1 MAAVVCALG
10 MLVGMPAAWACGG
23 GYNCSDLGNV
33 TEWQAASG
41 DWLGA
46 SNWTLGIP
54 SRLKAARID
63 NMGTAILD
71 DDGAAKYLQLGFTA
85 TGQGI
90 LNLTTNAD
98 LQVQCGAD
106 IGADGSGILSQSGG
120 RFSILAGDLCL
131 GYGYTGL
138 GSYFMNDG
146 VLCTEEGT
154 MLGRE
159 GQGAFF
165 QSAGTHRT
173 SHGPVILGRLPG
185 SYGAYSLN
193 GGSVM
198 AACGEVIGWS
208 GEGDFHQYAGT
219 NTAGGTLY
227 LAYDT
232 NATASYYLYDGR
244 LNASK
249 EVVGSGGLATFLQ
262 YGGKNDVCGDLDVAA
277 AASPNSSSYSIY
289 SGSLVVDGSET
300 IGSGGNA
307 SFYQG
312 GGSQQIGCTLA
323 VGELKDSSGW
333 LGLGGG
339 SVQTRKLSVGA
350 ARGSGTLE
358 FDDPSALVS
367 VSDEVTF
374 GSLATLVAVQGSAI
388 HMTDPLAAFLNEST
402 DTVALAGLAN
412 LEVIFEGG
420 IEYSYDK
427 GCGGGCQPCGPQP
440 QCNSRP
446 QCGQPAPSCQS
457 QLQWAVY
464 EVSGADLGK
473 VAAGFSGNFVLEKLT
488 VGGSKPAAVKLVDRY
503 DNGNRGTSN
512 HEALYVHNVS
522 VAAGSTLDLSSL
534 KVYADGTVDI
544 QGTVTGGTIK

>member
-1 MAAVVCALG
+1 
-10 MLVGMPAAWACGG
+10 
-23 GYNCSDLGNV
+23 
-33 TEWQAASG
+33 
-41 DWLGA
+41 
-46 SNWTLGIP
+46 
-54 SRLKAARID
+54 
-63 NMGTAILD
+63 
-71 DDGAAKYLQLGFTA
+71 
-85 TGQGI
+85 
-90 LNLTTNAD
+90 
-98 LQVQCGAD
+98 
-106 IGADGSGILSQSGG
+106 
-120 RFSILAGDLCL
+120 
-131 GYGYTGL
+131 
-138 GSYFMNDG
+138 
-146 VLCTEEGT
+146 

-388 HMTDPLAAFLNEST
+388 HMTDPLAAGS
-402 DTVALAGLAN
+402 
-412 LEVIFEGG
+412 
-420 IEYSYDK
+420 
-427 GCGGGCQPCGPQP
+427 
-440 QCNSRP
+440 
-446 QCGQPAPSCQS
+446 
-457 QLQWAVY
+457 
-464 EVSGADLGK
+464 
-473 VAAGFSGNFVLEKLT
+473 GFSGRRFAPTRWRSRALRT
-488 VGGSKPAAVKLVDRY
+488 SRSSSKGASSTATIRDVV
-503 DNGNRGTSN
+503 
-512 HEALYVHNVS
+512 
-522 VAAGSTLDLSSL
+522 VAASLAALSHSAILVRSAVNQRRVASRSCSGLSTKCRARTWGKSRRAS
-534 KVYADGTVDI
+534 A
-544 QGTVTGGTIK
+544 VTSYLRN